1 MKSNKKEQSKT
12 NCPKEKLDAK
22 KIKSGTL
29 AAEKIICSKIRVK
42 H

>member
-1 MKSNKKEQSKT
+1 MEANKKEQSFK

-22 KIKSGTL
+22 KIKSGNL
-29 AAEKIICSKIRVK
+29 AAANIICSKIRVK